1 MLSRVE
7 WIEQGTTPGDLVK
20 IVTDSNSYVFHRCQE
35 VPSEVSQYHQEAG
48 SSPLYNVERN
58 NPVIFSPLVGETLT
72 EADFHA
78 QYVGIDPLKKT
89 LFNEPVEGYE
99 VLESRDS
106 GSVLKAI
113 KKKLALKKPET
124 FEDNVNESDLV
135 RFLTENGQTVHLF
148 YWGDNPHQLPF
159 SQEDLVL
166 SGIER
171 EDLDLGNTLF
181 FSSLYPGH
189 GFSSGDSLVQ
199 YTGVDK
205 IKFRLFNEEI
215 KGYEVVQDST
225 YSAMS
230 EPMVSER

>member
-35 VPSEVSQYHQEAG
+35 VPQEISQYHQEAG
-48 SSPLYNVERN
+48 SSPLYNTEGN
-58 NPVIFSPLVGETLT
+58 NPVIFSPLVGLILT

-78 QYVGIDPLKKT
+78 QYVGIDLLKKT
-89 LFNEPVEGYE
+89 LFGEPVKGYE
-99 VLESRDS
+99 VLESGDS
-106 GSVLKAI
+106 EGVLTAI
-113 KKKLALKKPET
+113 KKKLALKKPAT
-124 FEDNVNESDLV
+124 FAENVNESDLV
-135 RFLTENGQTVHLF
+135 RFLTENDQAVHLF
-148 YWGDNPHQLPF
+148 YWGENPHQLPL

-199 YTGVDK
+199 YTGIDK

-215 KGYEVVQDST
+215 KGYEVVQNSAN
-225 YSAMS
+225 SAMS
-230 EPMVSER
+230 EPMISER